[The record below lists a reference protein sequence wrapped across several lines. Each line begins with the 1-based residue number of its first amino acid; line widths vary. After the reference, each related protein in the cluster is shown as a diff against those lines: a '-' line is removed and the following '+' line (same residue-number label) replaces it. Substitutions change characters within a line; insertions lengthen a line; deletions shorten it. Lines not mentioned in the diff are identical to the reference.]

1 MHKYSEMT
9 PQHSLSGMLGIE
21 HSLLVAPMF
30 LISNTAMTIAALK
43 AGATAAIPALNYRTD
58 DALRQAIHEIR
69 KATDKPFGF
78 NLIVNKSNPHFMR
91 QLDSLCALKVDFII
105 TSLGSPELV
114 IKRCKPLGIKVFCDV
129 VNLSY
134 AKKVEALGADALIAV
149 GSEAGGHCGPVSN
162 KLLVPELLQHC
173 NLPVIAA
180 GGVGTAD
187 HYRNYLEMGAAGVSV
202 GTIFIATDESPV
214 SDAYKQAL
222 LDYGAKDIVLSSKLS
237 GSPLTVI
244 NTPYVQSIGTK
255 ANWIEWLMQ
264 RNKKLKKY
272 LKMLVFARGMKK
284 IQQAAFSATYQ
295 TVWVAGPSID
305 YVQEI
310 KPVADV
316 VATLTISAD

>member
-1 MHKYSEMT
+1 
-9 PQHSLSGMLGIE
+9 
-21 HSLLVAPMF
+21 
-30 LISNTAMTIAALK
+30 
-43 AGATAAIPALNYRTD
+43 
-58 DALRQAIHEIR
+58 
-69 KATDKPFGF
+69 
-78 NLIVNKSNPHFMR
+78 
-91 QLDSLCALKVDFII
+91 
-105 TSLGSPELV
+105 
-114 IKRCKPLGIKVFCDV
+114 
-129 VNLSY
+129 
-134 AKKVEALGADALIAV
+134 
-149 GSEAGGHCGPVSN
+149 
-162 KLLVPELLQHC
+162 
-173 NLPVIAA
+173 
-180 GGVGTAD
+180 
-187 HYRNYLEMGAAGVSV
+187 MGAAGVSV

-222 LDYGAKDIVLSSKLS
+222 LDYGANDIVLSSKLS

-295 TVWVAGPSID
+295 TVWVSGPSID